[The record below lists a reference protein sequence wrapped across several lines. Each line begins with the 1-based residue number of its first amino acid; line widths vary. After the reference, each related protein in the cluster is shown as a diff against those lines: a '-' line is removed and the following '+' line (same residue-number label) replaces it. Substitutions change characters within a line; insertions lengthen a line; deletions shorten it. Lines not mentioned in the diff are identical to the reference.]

1 LNRNLFEFE
10 RLKSDVEFNR
20 ERYKQTLIQLDLA
33 LIEATQNAKNSIT
46 VVDQTYQIA
55 TISQIS

>member
-1 LNRNLFEFE
+1 MNRNLFEFE